1 MRLDIVQYVSV
12 LLALLLYGLFGQPT
26 PDNVGIVEIIIAALL
41 LLGAGVHGLS
51 AVFVNARSA
60 DAPPRP
66 AWFSAGQV
74 FAVFG
79 LSVPLFIALAGEA
92 DLKEVARDLI
102 AFGFLLLPLLYVHL
116 FRDARGFRRL
126 FMFGVVFIGV
136 AFAARIF
143 LPLALPQFG
152 LPSAVALY
160 LTITPAVL
168 FAALYLLAASFLR
181 ISWRRGDV
189 VYNVFYGL
197 FAALIALLPIFA
209 LSYAL
214 QRASFAALVVFAI
227 AGLFYI
233 LLYRP
238 ETALRLVAL
247 LAVLVFAFLPQLQ
260 DIIMRLEL
268 KHVQVGFNSRGAELA
283 AVFALGARDMGHFLF
298 GHGWGALF
306 ENPAVGKIQVG
317 YTHNLFSYYFFKTG
331 LMGTALLIIYWGA
344 IFRENLR
351 LVRINLPLGLS
362 LMLPILISSFF
373 YASHKAFSFGL
384 LLLLVCAIMRRRGDA
399 PSASTVERGCVLVY
413 SKNA

>member
-1 MRLDIVQYVSV
+1 MRLDTVRYASV
-12 LLALLLYGLFGQPT
+12 LLALLLYGLWGQPT
-26 PDNVGIVEIIIAALL
+26 PDNVGIIEVIIAALL
-41 LLGAGVHGLS
+41 LTGAGVHGLS

-60 DAPPRP
+60 HTPPRP
-66 AWFSAGQV
+66 VWFSAGQF

-79 LSVPLFIALAGEA
+79 LSVPFFIALVGGA
-92 DLKEVARDLI
+92 DMQEVLRDLI
-102 AFGFLLLPLLYVHL
+102 AFGFLLLPLLYAHL

-136 AFAARIF
+136 AFSARIF
-143 LPLALPQFG
+143 MPMVLPQFG

-181 ISWRRGDV
+181 ISWRRGDMIH
-189 VYNVFYGL
+189 NLIYGL
-197 FAALIALLPIFA
+197 FVALIALLPIFA

-214 QRASFAALVVFAI
+214 QRASFAALVVFAV
-227 AGLFYI
+227 AGVFYV

-283 AVFALGARDMGHFLF
+283 AVFELGTRDIWHFLF

-306 ENPAVGKIQVG
+306 ENSAVGKMHVG

-331 LMGTALLIIYWGA
+331 LVGLALLVIYWGA

-384 LLLLVCAIMRRRGDA
+384 LLLLVCAIMRRRVDA
-399 PSASTVERGCVLVY
+399 PSASTVEQG
-413 SKNA
+413 

>member
-1 MRLDIVQYVSV
+1 MRLDIVQYASV

-26 PDNVGIVEIIIAALL
+26 PDKVGVIELIIALL
-41 LLGAGVHGLS
+41 LLIGAGVHGLS

-60 DAPPRP
+60 GAPPRP
-66 AWFSAGQV
+66 AWFSAGQF

-79 LSVPLFIALAGEA
+79 LSVPFFIALAGGA
-92 DLKEVARDLI
+92 DIKEVARDLI

-136 AFAARIF
+136 AFSARIF

-189 VYNVFYGL
+189 IYNVFYGL

-214 QRASFAALVVFAI
+214 QRASFAALVLFAV

-268 KHVQVGFNSRGAELA
+268 KHVQVGFNSRGAELQA
-283 AVFALGARDMGHFLF
+283 ILQLGTRDLGHFLF

-306 ENPAVGKIQVG
+306 ENPAVGKMHVG

-331 LMGTALLIIYWGA
+331 LVGLALLVIYWGA

-384 LLLLVCAIMRRRGDA
+384 LLLLVCAIMRRRVDA
-399 PSASTVERGCVLVY
+399 PSASTVEQG
-413 SKNA
+413 

>member
-1 MRLDIVQYVSV
+1 MRLDFVQYTSV

-26 PDNVGIVEIIIAALL
+26 PDSVGVIEVIIALL
-41 LLGAGVHGLS
+41 LLFGAGAHGLS
-51 AVFVNARSA
+51 AVFVNAQNA
-60 DAPPRP
+60 GAPSRP
-66 AWFSAGQV
+66 LWFSAGQF

-79 LSVPLFIALAGEA
+79 LSVPFFIALAGGA
-92 DLKEVARDLI
+92 DIKEVARDLI
-102 AFGFLLLPLLYVHL
+102 AFGFILLPLLYVHL

-136 AFAARIF
+136 AFSARIF
-143 LPLALPQFG
+143 LPLALPKFG

-168 FAALYLLAASFLR
+168 FSALYLLAASFLR

-189 VYNVFYGL
+189 IYNVFYGF

-209 LSYAL
+209 LTYAL
-214 QRASFAALVVFAI
+214 QRASFAALVVFAV

-238 ETALRLVAL
+238 ETALRLVTL

-260 DIIMRLEL
+260 DVIMRLEL
-268 KHVQVGFNSRGAELA
+268 KHVQVGLNSRGAELQ
-283 AVFALGARDMGHFLF
+283 AVLQLGTRDIGHFLF

-306 ENPAVGKIQVG
+306 ENPAVGKMQVG

-331 LMGTALLIIYWGA
+331 LIGTALLVFYWGA

-384 LLLLVCAIMRRRGDA
+384 LLLLVCAIMRRRIDA
-399 PSASTVERGCVLVY
+399 PSASTVEHG
-413 SKNA
+413 